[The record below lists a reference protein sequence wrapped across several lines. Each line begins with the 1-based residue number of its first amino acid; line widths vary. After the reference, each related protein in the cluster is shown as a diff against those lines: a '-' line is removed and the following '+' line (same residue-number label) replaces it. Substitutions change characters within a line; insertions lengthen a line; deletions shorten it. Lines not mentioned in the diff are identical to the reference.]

1 MTISHQL
8 PAVSRQSAANCE
20 LPTAHCPLPTAHSR
34 SESGFTLVELMV
46 VLAVLALLVS
56 IVAPKA
62 IGGVTRAEEAVLKQD
77 LAVMRDALD
86 KHYSDSGRYPAALP
100 ELVGKRYLRSIPV
113 DPLTK
118 SSATWVVVPPADP
131 DKGAVF
137 DVRSGAPGVGSNGTP
152 YAEW

>member
-1 MTISHQL
+1 MQRRKAEGGRRKERRVCAGARDGYQS
-8 PAVSRQSAANCE
+8 PVPDPRSR
-20 LPTAHCPLPTAHSR
+20 
-34 SESGFTLVELMV
+34 GFTLVELMV

-86 KHYSDSGRYPAALP
+86 KHYSDSGRYPSALP

-152 YAEW
+152 YAQW